1 MELLRGLMDTDGSVS
16 TKDGT
21 ITFVTTSEQLSK
33 DFYFLCRSLGINLKK
48 KEFTPK
54 LYGKECGK
62 GWKFTL
68 YTELPIFKLTRKLN
82 NIRKGIKGKQFKI
95 NYTSIRNIEL
105 GDSAESTC
113 IMVDNDSKLFLTTNF
128 TTTHNS
134 VYESSYI
141 SHRATFFKG
150 TQNVIAGLNDPD
162 IKVITDLVDEALINL
177 PIAFKQ
183 GRVEDNWKRQVTL
196 GEKTPSGERFPWSS
210 IPIRNL
216 DGGKNTEALAGL
228 SPFSMVIDEIG
239 KGDWLKAFSAAI
251 PGFATPYGWRCSPL
265 AFGTSGDMEKAQ
277 DAKKV
282 FDSPE
287 AYNFLAVEVPD
298 EPSKKTSVFI
308 SGHYAHD
315 FPKDDMPLSAYL
327 KTSNTPNLSKINI
340 KVTNFERAESM
351 INEERDQARK
361 SDDSSALL
369 KLTMYHPKNRSEL
382 FLTDSNNNFPV
393 EAAKALKEKL
403 LQNYDPVCV
412 DFYRELDGKPNWKYS
427 DLKPIMNYP
436 VKPSDDKLAPCV
448 MYEPPIKTLP
458 YGTYILGCLPPG
470 EKVLTESG
478 LKNVEDVQLSDK
490 LINKDGDYVK
500 IKNLQKY
507 SVNNEEIYDIKL
519 SNTFRT
525 TKFTGEHPILISE
538 DKVKYINSKKA
549 KLLGLN
555 QRTKDFKFSFVETKK
570 IKEGQWVQIPNIYKK
585 EINDYSVFW
594 EKYQIRND
602 FIISNPLYEKDF
614 WWLVGY
620 FLGDG
625 WVNEKNNTITF
636 AINKAE
642 SHYEDKIKQIVNS
655 IFNRQCSVVNK
666 HKNCIELSFCSKVF
680 SKFLV
685 DNFKKHALNKTIP
698 EWVKFIHKEYKTQ
711 LVLGYLDS
719 DGRVWTSNESYY
731 VDFVSISLNL
741 LEGIQDILFS
751 LNITSSLKKL
761 RSAKKSIICDRNV
774 LTRDTYQL
782 SLCPHSTV
790 AFKSLFTCFLD
801 SKLNKITSPKKLR
814 KKPQSSCFIS
824 KCGNFIYFKIK
835 KIAKSKYTGFVYNFE
850 CDTHTYLCH
859 HITTHNCDPFE
870 EDSSSDKINSLGSFY
885 VFKRMHSPFEP
896 YQDSIVLSYAGRPK
910 TVSEFNELVL
920 MVTEY
925 YGAIAL
931 PENEN
936 KTLIQHFF
944 AKQKAHLLADT
955 LQLAKVISPT
965 SRTERTKGLAATTP
979 NQRYGMSRAYQ
990 YTKEEIEATDE
1001 FGNMCSSLGINRI
1014 PDPMLL
1020 EEMIQY
1026 RGKTSASRG
1035 IHDINCD
1042 RIVALYHAL
1051 ILKYYYDQEF
1061 PLEFTTKKEED
1072 ENKPKKKYV
1081 PQNVAFTGKSKNQYR
1096 TPPTWLARK

>member
-1 MELLRGLMDTDGSVS
+1 MIINSNELLINMKRTPDEDSQEFSLFWKNERDKCKYGIYIDQ
-16 TKDGT
+16 
-21 ITFVTTSEQLSK
+21 TFISGFLYYHLNFFKCQL
-33 DFYFLCRSLGINLKK
+33 DVLDNGRIV
-48 KEFTPK
+48 
-54 LYGKECGK
+54 
-62 GWKFTL
+62 
-68 YTELPIFKLTRKLN
+68 RKLAN
-82 NIRKGIKGKQFKI
+82 PYLRDNEWLIDSYIREAEKAKKGLCI
-95 NYTSIRNIEL
+95 L
-105 GDSAESTC
+105 GSRRLA
-113 IMVDNDSKLFLTTNF
+113 K
-128 TTTHNS
+128 S

-458 YGTYILGCLPPG
+458 YGTYI
-470 EKVLTESG
+470 
-478 LKNVEDVQLSDK
+478 
-490 LINKDGDYVK
+490 I
-500 IKNLQKY
+500 
-507 SVNNEEIYDIKL
+507 
-519 SNTFRT
+519 
-525 TKFTGEHPILISE
+525 
-538 DKVKYINSKKA
+538 
-549 KLLGLN
+549 
-555 QRTKDFKFSFVETKK
+555 
-570 IKEGQWVQIPNIYKK
+570 
-585 EINDYSVFW
+585 
-594 EKYQIRND
+594 
-602 FIISNPLYEKDF
+602 
-614 WWLVGY
+614 
-620 FLGDG
+620 
-625 WVNEKNNTITF
+625 
-636 AINKAE
+636 
-642 SHYEDKIKQIVNS
+642 
-655 IFNRQCSVVNK
+655 
-666 HKNCIELSFCSKVF
+666 
-680 SKFLV
+680 
-685 DNFKKHALNKTIP
+685 
-698 EWVKFIHKEYKTQ
+698 
-711 LVLGYLDS
+711 
-719 DGRVWTSNESYY
+719 
-731 VDFVSISLNL
+731 
-741 LEGIQDILFS
+741 GI
-751 LNITSSLKKL
+751 
-761 RSAKKSIICDRNV
+761 
-774 LTRDTYQL
+774 
-782 SLCPHSTV
+782 
-790 AFKSLFTCFLD
+790 
-801 SKLNKITSPKKLR
+801 
-814 KKPQSSCFIS
+814 
-824 KCGNFIYFKIK
+824 
-835 KIAKSKYTGFVYNFE
+835 
-850 CDTHTYLCH
+850 
-859 HITTHNCDPFE
+859 DPFE

>member
-1 MELLRGLMDTDGSVS
+1 MIINSNELLINMKRTPDEDSQEFSLFWKNERDKCKYGIYIDQ
-16 TKDGT
+16 
-21 ITFVTTSEQLSK
+21 TFISGFLYYHLNFFKCQL
-33 DFYFLCRSLGINLKK
+33 DVLDNGRIV
-48 KEFTPK
+48 
-54 LYGKECGK
+54 
-62 GWKFTL
+62 
-68 YTELPIFKLTRKLN
+68 RKLAN
-82 NIRKGIKGKQFKI
+82 PYLRDNEWLIDSYIREAEKAKKGLCI
-95 NYTSIRNIEL
+95 L
-105 GDSAESTC
+105 GSRRLA
-113 IMVDNDSKLFLTTNF
+113 K
-128 TTTHNS
+128 S

-458 YGTYILGCLPPG
+458 YGTYI
-470 EKVLTESG
+470 
-478 LKNVEDVQLSDK
+478 
-490 LINKDGDYVK
+490 I
-500 IKNLQKY
+500 
-507 SVNNEEIYDIKL
+507 
-519 SNTFRT
+519 
-525 TKFTGEHPILISE
+525 
-538 DKVKYINSKKA
+538 
-549 KLLGLN
+549 
-555 QRTKDFKFSFVETKK
+555 
-570 IKEGQWVQIPNIYKK
+570 
-585 EINDYSVFW
+585 
-594 EKYQIRND
+594 
-602 FIISNPLYEKDF
+602 
-614 WWLVGY
+614 
-620 FLGDG
+620 
-625 WVNEKNNTITF
+625 
-636 AINKAE
+636 
-642 SHYEDKIKQIVNS
+642 
-655 IFNRQCSVVNK
+655 
-666 HKNCIELSFCSKVF
+666 
-680 SKFLV
+680 
-685 DNFKKHALNKTIP
+685 
-698 EWVKFIHKEYKTQ
+698 
-711 LVLGYLDS
+711 
-719 DGRVWTSNESYY
+719 
-731 VDFVSISLNL
+731 
-741 LEGIQDILFS
+741 GI
-751 LNITSSLKKL
+751 
-761 RSAKKSIICDRNV
+761 
-774 LTRDTYQL
+774 
-782 SLCPHSTV
+782 
-790 AFKSLFTCFLD
+790 
-801 SKLNKITSPKKLR
+801 
-814 KKPQSSCFIS
+814 
-824 KCGNFIYFKIK
+824 
-835 KIAKSKYTGFVYNFE
+835 
-850 CDTHTYLCH
+850 
-859 HITTHNCDPFE
+859 DPFE

-1035 IHDINCD
+1035 VHDGNYDRCFPKGFLVNTKSGYKDVSDIKIGDNVLTHNGSYKEVFETFKSGFNGELIKIKPLGSDDFIKSTPNHPYLIGRYSKKPMGIYWNKRKENLDIINWVEAKD
-1042 RIVALYHAL
+1042 IKKGDFLFIPIKKERTKRELEDDVLYLIGWYLSDGNISNKGRLRITFQGDQLDLALRCQEILNKYDNFPSSFINIKHHISNKNFVVERKKVKPTIKKVKGKFAFNLECTSLWFNDIINKYVTVLDGGEKILKQNLISQENLLPL
-1051 ILKYYYDQEF
+1051 ILGFFEGDGS
-1061 PLEFTTKKEED
+1061 
-1072 ENKPKKKYV
+1072 
-1081 PQNVAFTGKSKNQYR
+1081 QNTSKRKDNSIRSSLSVSGTYLNLIYQIREVILNEGIWCTISPTKSKNKNRNLQLRIDIQDWEGINKIVENSLKFKKVDLIR
-1096 TPPTWLARK
+1096 TQQ